1 MKFRKIL
8 SYLVLA
14 VGIFLAVLFGCKNQS
29 VPEGVEVLKG
39 VGKGFGG
46 DIKVEVHLKDDAI
59 VDVKITEHSET
70 EGISNV
76 AREEMPKRIVENQS
90 YNVDTV
96 SGATYSSNGIK
107 DAVKDALKAK
117 GYNYKTKDNTII
129 DNDNKQASKKY
140 DYFENKPYNL
150 DYQ

>member
-14 VGIFLAVLFGCKNQS
+14 VG
-29 VPEGVEVLKG
+29 KG

-59 VDVKITEHSET
+59 VDVKIIEHSET

-107 DAVKDALKAK
+107 DAVKDALKTK
-117 GYNYKTKDNTII
+117 GLDDKFSNAVSETKIEISWDDNATINWWI
-129 DNDNKQASKKY
+129 KCY
-140 DYFENKPYNL
+140 
-150 DYQ
+150 